1 MPRFLGLRGNGLHVA
16 AILGVLM
23 PGILTIGY
31 NASLLGGVLTLK
43 SFEEQFPEIDIAA
56 AVDKPHAS
64 TIQGLVVASYTI
76 GGFFGTLSCIWLG
89 DRFGRRRTIM
99 AGSVVQAVGAVF
111 MASAGSLAQLTTSR
125 VILGLGTGVLLAT
138 IPLWQSEI
146 SPADKRG
153 AHVGM
158 KGIFSGFGCALALF
172 LDFGMS
178 FTQGSVAWR
187 FPFAFVVLLS
197 IAVLVFI
204 CLLPES
210 PRWLVRQGR
219 LCEAS
224 EVLAA
229 LEDICVDDQAVKTR
243 IKDVQTSLDLFEEKS
258 LGQIFHMGPQRTFH
272 RASIA
277 ALAMLFLQLTGS
289 TVITFYTTAIF
300 ENNLSLGNSTST
312 VLAAIYQLVGPIGGA
327 VCVFK
332 IDGLGRRVLLLGSA
346 IGNVVCLALV
356 AGLGT
361 QTDNP
366 LAMRGAVFFIF
377 LFHFSYIIGFGAIP
391 YLYAAEIAPL
401 HLRTTINSFSISIS
415 WAVSILL
422 TAFTP
427 IAFNS
432 MGQTYFVIFAG
443 CNAMMIP
450 VIYYLFPETAG
461 RSLEEMDKIFA
472 LSRGVLDAVK
482 VARFLQ
488 HGQSIDAS
496 LEKELDPKFK
506 CPELQLREI
515 YSS

>member
-1 MPRFLGLRGNGLHVA
+1 MPRFLGLRGNSLNIV

-23 PGILTIGY
+23 PGILTTGY

-43 SFEEQFPEIDIAA
+43 NFEEQFPEINIAA
-56 AVDKPHAS
+56 AHDKSHAS
-64 TIQGLVVASYTI
+64 TVQGLVVASYTI

-89 DRFGRRRTIM
+89 DVFGRRRTIM
-99 AGSVVQAVGAVF
+99 AGSVIQVLGAVL
-111 MASAGSLAQLTTSR
+111 MASAGSLAQLFTSR
-125 VILGLGTGVLLAT
+125 VILGVGTGVLLAT

-146 SPADKRG
+146 SPAEKRG

-178 FTQGSVAWR
+178 FTKGSVAWR
-187 FPFAFVVLLS
+187 FPFA
-197 IAVLVFI
+197 I
-204 CLLPES
+204 
-210 PRWLVRQGR
+210 PRWLIRQGR
-219 LCEAS
+219 LSEAS

-229 LEDICVDDQAVKTR
+229 LEDTSVEDEAVEAK
-243 IKDVQTSLDLFEEKS
+243 IKDVQTSLDLFKEKS

-272 RASIA
+272 RAILA

-312 VLAAIYQLVGPIGGA
+312 VLAAVYQLVGPLGGA
-327 VCVFK
+327 FCVLK
-332 IDGLGRRVLLLGSA
+332 VDGLGRRVLLLGSA
-346 IGNVVCLALV
+346 IGNTVCLALV

-361 QTDNP
+361 QADNP
-366 LAMRGAVFFIF
+366 LAMRCAVFFIF

-391 YLYAAEIAPL
+391 YLYATEIAPL

-415 WAVSILL
+415 WAVSIIL
-422 TAFTP
+422 TSVTP

-443 CNAMMIP
+443 LNAMMIP
-450 VIYYLFPETAG
+450 IIYYLFPETAG

-482 VARFLQ
+482 VARLLQ
-488 HGQSIDAS
+488 HGQEIDQS
-496 LEKELDPKFK
+496 LEKDLDPNFK
-506 CPELQLREI
+506 CPELQLREV
-515 YSS
+515 YSA

>member
-1 MPRFLGLRGNGLHVA
+1 MSGISSSWQRLMSLTCTDPSIRWSTLIPIPPIHYKYITPILIQFIHMPRFLGLRGNSLHVA

-43 SFEEQFPEIDIAA
+43 NFEEQFPEIDIAA
-56 AVDKPHAS
+56 ADDKPHAS
-64 TIQGLVVASYTI
+64 TVQGLVVASYTI

-99 AGSVVQAVGAVF
+99 AGSVVQAVGAVL
-111 MASAGSLAQLTTSR
+111 MASAGSLTQLIMSR

-204 CLLPES
+204 YLLPES

-224 EVLAA
+224 EVLSA
-229 LEDICVDDQAVKTR
+229 LEDICVDDQAVKAK

-289 TVITFYTTAIF
+289 TVITFY
-300 ENNLSLGNSTST
+300 S
-312 VLAAIYQLVGPIGGA
+312 
-327 VCVFK
+327 
-332 IDGLGRRVLLLGSA
+332 
-346 IGNVVCLALV
+346 
-356 AGLGT
+356 
-361 QTDNP
+361 
-366 LAMRGAVFFIF
+366 
-377 LFHFSYIIGFGAIP
+377 SYP
-391 YLYAAEIAPL
+391 
-401 HLRTTINSFSISIS
+401 
-415 WAVSILL
+415 
-422 TAFTP
+422 
-427 IAFNS
+427 
-432 MGQTYFVIFAG
+432 
-443 CNAMMIP
+443 
-450 VIYYLFPETAG
+450 
-461 RSLEEMDKIFA
+461 
-472 LSRGVLDAVK
+472 
-482 VARFLQ
+482 
-488 HGQSIDAS
+488 
-496 LEKELDPKFK
+496 
-506 CPELQLREI
+506 
-515 YSS
+515 